1 MQSKSFAMSEAERL
15 LPLVRAIGRELE
27 ERNRAVAALEN
38 RLGRL
43 SVDRHEHRDELTR
56 LESQL
61 STERR
66 ELRRAEKELATL
78 GCELDVDHPLRVIFP
93 GEGECFAW
101 EGPLGRTTFY
111 RRVGER
117 AAG

>member
-1 MQSKSFAMSEAERL
+1 MHPKSFAKSEAERL

-27 ERNRAVAALEN
+27 ERNRAIEALER
-38 RLGRL
+38 RLGTL
-43 SVDRHEHRDELTR
+43 SIDQLEQREEIAR

-61 STERR
+61 STQRR

-78 GCELDVDHPLRVIFP
+78 GCSLDVDHPLRVLFP
-93 GEGECFAW
+93 GRGETFAW

-111 RRVGER
+111 RRVEER